1 MTRGS
6 ERGTITLLD
15 ENSPGTVTLID
26 KDRDTFCMSVVQVIS
41 SVRLASE
48 VRDVVQQVADL
59 RDLLAAWIE
68 KRKGSIHSAYLSFR
82 SDGILFVVM
91 QTGIERDENLA
102 TALADLDSQIAQ
114 DDRFDLLS
122 VDTLSIPRSSKDAA
136 SAFLSSGHVH
146 HYASQG

>member
-1 MTRGS
+1 MTTDS

-48 VRDVVQQVADL
+48 VRDVVQQVANL
-59 RDLLAAWIE
+59 RDVLAAWIE
-68 KRKGSIHSAYLSFR
+68 KRRKSIHSAYLSFR

-91 QTGIERDENLA
+91 QTGVGRDESLA
-102 TALADLDSQIAQ
+102 SALADLDAQIAQ
-114 DDRFDLLS
+114 DDRFALLS

-136 SAFLSSGHVH
+136 SAFLSSGHVQ

>member
-1 MTRGS
+1 MTTGS

-59 RDLLAAWIE
+59 RDVLAAWIE
-68 KRKGSIHSAYLSFR
+68 KRKNSIHSAYLSFR

-102 TALADLDSQIAQ
+102 TALAELDTQVAQ

-136 SAFLSSGHVH
+136 SAFLSSGHVQ
-146 HYASQG
+146 HYAGQD